1 MENNT
6 ISRIENATLIEDLNS
21 EQNDILRINILFY
34 IIGLLLM
41 FIAYV
46 GPYLYFKF
54 YKKKNFVSN
63 STIGVKHAI

>member
-1 MENNT
+1 MDNNT
-6 ISRIENATLIEDLNS
+6 TGRIDNATLIEDSKPDQDTL
-21 EQNDILRINILFY
+21 QINIFYY

-46 GPYLYFKF
+46 GPYIYFKF
-54 YKKKNFVSN
+54 YKKKNFVTN